1 VEPLTQATYKVSFT
15 ATAELHDKL
24 ERLQALT
31 RSSVP
36 DGDLGKVVE
45 LAVTRELERLEARRF
60 GKTSRPRKSLSNTD
74 TRPRTR
80 HIPAAVRRAVEKRD
94 GGRCTYRDKAGRRCT
109 RRHDLEFHH
118 RDPYGFGGDHSP
130 DNVAQMCKTHN
141 ALMAEQDYG
150 KEAMERFS
158 RSASRVSEPSVGYGT
173 SSGTLKANPHGA
185 RGVGEDEIP
194 SVRTSV
200 PRPRVVS
207 WARTD

>member
-1 VEPLTQATYKVSFT
+1 MSFT
-15 ATAELHDKL
+15 ASAELHDKL

-36 DGDLGKVVE
+36 HGDLGKVIE

-60 GKTSRPRKSLSNTD
+60 GKTKRPRKTLADTD

-94 GGRCTYRDKAGRRCT
+94 GGRCTYRDERGRRCT

-130 DNVAQMCKTHN
+130 HNVAQMCRTHN

-150 KEAMERFS
+150 KEVMERFS
-158 RSASRVSEPSVGYGT
+158 RSANRDSESLVGYGT
-173 SSGTLKANPHGA
+173 PPATLEAERPGA
-185 RGVGEDEIP
+185 RD
-194 SVRTSV
+194 R
-200 PRPRVVS
+200 PRPS
-207 WARTD
+207 ARERGRALEPLA